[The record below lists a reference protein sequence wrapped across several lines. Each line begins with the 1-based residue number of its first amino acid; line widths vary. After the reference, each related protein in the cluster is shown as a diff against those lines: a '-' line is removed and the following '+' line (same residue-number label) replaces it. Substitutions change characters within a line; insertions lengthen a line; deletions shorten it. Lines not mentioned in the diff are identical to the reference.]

1 MGSRQSTANQTA
13 RSAFAP
19 GMSSSLKRHIVAEMQ
34 PPPKD
39 NEDDQILDIESKVQM
54 FKITVDKIS
63 RSKKKNMNRS
73 KQDKRV
79 DSASR

>member
-1 MGSRQSTANQTA
+1 
-13 RSAFAP
+13 
-19 GMSSSLKRHIVAEMQ
+19 MQ

>member
-13 RSAFAP
+13 RSAFQP
-19 GMSSSLKRHIVAEMQ
+19 GMSCSLKAQIQAEMQ
-34 PPPKD
+34 PPPVD

-63 RSKKKNMNRS
+63 RSKKSSMTQNKR
-73 KQDKRV
+73 DKRV
-79 DSASR
+79 DSG